1 MKKENK
7 EEVNLLHA
15 HLQPPTDSDNGAH
28 AALSKHC
35 LHKSGASLNTKV
47 WSHESIQRISTH
59 LGEHKQSDVGQDL
72 LFQDIVGFLA

>member
-1 MKKENK
+1 MRKQNK

-15 HLQPPTDSDNGAH
+15 YLQPPTDSDNGAH
-28 AALSKHC
+28 AAFTKHC

-59 LGEHKQSDVGQDL
+59 LIEHKQSDVGQDL
-72 LFQDIVGFLA
+72 LLQHIVGSLA